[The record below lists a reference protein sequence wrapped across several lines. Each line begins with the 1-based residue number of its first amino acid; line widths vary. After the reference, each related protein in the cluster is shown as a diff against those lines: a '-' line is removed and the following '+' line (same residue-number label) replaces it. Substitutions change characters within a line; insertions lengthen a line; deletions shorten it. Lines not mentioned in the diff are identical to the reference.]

1 MVVLIFKLKTIEET
15 DDSHVHKTPHTAQV
29 QLEALSKY
37 RPSTVT
43 ITILRGSRGQVPLPA
58 GGPRAGP
65 LERLR
70 SILKSRASTVTRRR
84 AAGRAIGTTS
94 FNKFADA
101 VGSDLGPLERGK
113 SRAPLPFFSSLSHES
128 LWLWRGAARRPGGT
142 AGGGDGA

>member
-70 SILKSRASTVTRRR
+70 SISLQMLWVQTWGRWSEGSRGHRYHS
-84 AAGRAIGTTS
+84 
-94 FNKFADA
+94 
-101 VGSDLGPLERGK
+101 
-113 SRAPLPFFSSLSHES
+113 SRL
-128 LWLWRGAARRPGGT
+128 
-142 AGGGDGA
+142 